1 MAEINTA
8 DIEKSN
14 KLLETQKEL
23 ILKVSSA
30 MGALKGMCNDS
41 MKAQKA
47 AMNEAVKGAESQKKA
62 TELQTKALEK
72 QKAAVEQSKAKLEE
86 WAAKGEQSLKKLQS
100 GMSGLGKGISAI
112 GGPLVTGALGM
123 LGGGLAGMLKE
134 NEALK
139 ASLKSVQTSLQGAF
153 APIAEAVLP
162 LVDTFAQSVANV
174 AQAAAPFVN
183 SFVQMI
189 GSLVQTVTPL
199 LNGVMGGIGEALSG
213 VDLSGLLTPLT
224 AGLDGILGMF
234 SKLGQATGTWMQ
246 GLDLSGLAGS
256 FAGLASAIGP
266 VVQLA
271 MGGLAWAWQNV
282 LLPLSGWAIQS
293 VAPAFFDLL
302 SAALQAL
309 NPIIEV
315 FQPFAQFLWESFLQP
330 LAEWTGGV
338 VVTVIEGIVNG
349 LTLFSAWISENIELV
364 QGIVTVVASFAA
376 AWVLVNTAI
385 ALWNVI
391 CLVAT
396 AGATALGAA
405 MALLTSPVTIAILI
419 IGALIAVVALLIQHW
434 DQVKQVGAA
443 ALQFLQ
449 EVWAAACEWFNAVVV
464 QPIITLFSTFWQI
477 VQNLAQL
484 ALSKLQALWG
494 TLCGWMQRLVID
506 PLTSAWT
513 GFKDIVL
520 NLWDGIADGVR
531 GAVNSIIGFVNGMI
545 RGAVEGVNA
554 VIRLLNSISFEVPSL
569 VPEIGG
575 MTFGFDIPTVSA
587 PQIPMLARGGVIRQP
602 VLAMMGEYAGAA
614 TNPEIAAPES
624 RLRELMAEQN
634 GPVLAAILQLA
645 QAVSSGGARE
655 LVANQPIEVK
665 LDGQVLYRAMAK
677 IEANRGVKIGG
688 AFANAY

>member
-1 MAEINTA
+1 MKKQA
-8 DIEKSN
+8 DVVDKN
-14 KLLETQKEL
+14 KQ
-23 ILKVSSA
+23 
-30 MGALKGMCNDS
+30 
-41 MKAQKA
+41 
-47 AMNEAVKGAESQKKA
+47 
-62 TELQTKALEK
+62 
-72 QKAAVEQSKAKLEE
+72 KLEE
-86 WAAKGEQSLKKLQS
+86 MMKKGTESLQQIKSKV
-100 GMSGLGKGISAI
+100 GAVTGAISAI
-112 GGPLVTGALGM
+112 GGPLVTGALGV
-123 LGGGLAGMLKE
+123 LGGGLATMLKE
-134 NEALK
+134 NETLK
-139 ASLKSVQTSLQGAF
+139 ASLESVKSSLQGAF
-153 APIAEAVLP
+153 APITEAVLP
-162 LVDTFAQSVANV
+162 LLDTFAQTISGLA
-174 AQAAAPFVN
+174 
-183 SFVQMI
+183 
-189 GSLVQTVTPL
+189 QTVAPL
-199 LNGVMGGIGEALSG
+199 LSNVLGSVSKVVAGMLGG

-224 AGLDGILGMF
+224 AGLDGILGLF

-256 FAGLASAIGP
+256 FAGLAAAIGP

-302 SAALQAL
+302 SAAMQAL
-309 NPIIEV
+309 NPIVEA
-315 FQPFAQFLWESFLQP
+315 FQPFAQYLWESFLQP

-338 VVTVIEGIVNG
+338 VVSVIEGIVNG
-349 LTLFSAWISENIELV
+349 LTLFSAWISENMELV
-364 QGIVTVVASFAA
+364 QLIVTLVGSFAA
-376 AWVLVNTAI
+376 AWVLVNTAL
-385 ALWNVI
+385 AVWNVI
-391 CLVAT
+391 SLVAT

-405 MALLTSPVTIAILI
+405 VAFLTSPVTLI
-419 IGALIAVVALLIQHW
+419 IAGIAALIAVVALLITHW
-434 DQVKQVGAA
+434 DQVKQAGGA

-449 EVWAAACEWFNAVVV
+449 EIWAAACEWFNAIVV
-464 QPIITLFSTFWQI
+464 QPLAALFSTFWQI

-484 ALSKLQALWG
+484 ALSKLQAIWG
-494 TLCGWMQRLVID
+494 TLCGWMQRLVIE

-513 GFKDIVL
+513 GFKDIML
-520 NLWDGIADGVR
+520 NLWDGIAGGVR

-545 RGAVEGVNA
+545 RGAVDGVNT
-554 VIRLLNSISFEVPSL
+554 VIRMLNSISFEVPSL

>member
-1 MAEINTA
+1 MSAESEA
-8 DIEKSN
+8 KSSN
-14 KLLETQKEL
+14 ILLREQKKLVDELRARYRALQYQVKETYKTQKGE
-23 ILKVSSA
+23 
-30 MGALKGMCNDS
+30 LKGVTDGT
-41 MKAQKA
+41 K
-47 AMNEAVKGAESQKKA
+47 SQEKA
-62 TELQTKALEK
+62 TQAVTETLKK
-72 QKAAVEQSKAKLEE
+72 QADVVDKNKQKLEE
-86 WAAKGEQSLKKLQS
+86 MMKKGTESLQQIKSKV
-100 GMSGLGKGISAI
+100 GAVTGAISAI
-112 GGPLVTGALGM
+112 GGPLVTGALGV
-123 LGGGLAGMLKE
+123 LGGGLATMLKE
-134 NEALK
+134 NETLK
-139 ASLKSVQTSLQGAF
+139 ASLESVKSSLQGAF
-153 APIAEAVLP
+153 APITTAVLP
-162 LVDTFAQSVANV
+162 LVDTFAQTISGLA
-174 AQAAAPFVN
+174 
-183 SFVQMI
+183 
-189 GSLVQTVTPL
+189 QTVAPL
-199 LNGVMGGIGEALSG
+199 LSG
-213 VDLSGLLTPLT
+213 VLGGISGTIAGMLSGVNLSGLLTPLT
-224 AGLDGILGMF
+224 AGLDGILSLF

-282 LLPLSGWAIQS
+282 LLPLSSWAIQS

-302 SAALQAL
+302 SAAMQAL
-309 NPIIEV
+309 NPIVEA

-338 VVTVIEGIVNG
+338 VVSVIEGIVNG
-349 LTLFSAWISENIELV
+349 LTLFSAWISENMEMV
-364 QGIVTVVASFAA
+364 QGIVTLVGSFAA
-376 AWVLVNTAI
+376 AWVLVNTAL
-385 ALWNVI
+385 AVWNVI
-391 CLVAT
+391 SLIAT

-419 IGALIAVVALLIQHW
+419 IGALIAVVALLITHW
-434 DQVKQVGAA
+434 DQVKQAGGA

-449 EVWAAACEWFNAVVV
+449 EIWAAACEWFNTVVV
-464 QPIITLFSTFWQI
+464 QPLVALFSTFWQT

-484 ALSKLQALWG
+484 ALSKLQAIWG

-506 PLTSAWT
+506 PLTSMWT

-520 NLWDGIADGVR
+520 NLWDGIAGGVR

-545 RGAVEGVNA
+545 RGAVEGVNT
-554 VIRLLNSISFEVPSL
+554 VIRLLNSIRFEVPDW

-624 RLRELMAEQN
+624 RLRELMVEQN

-655 LVANQPIEVK
+655 LTASQPIEIK

>member
-23 ILKVSSA
+23 ISKISSA
-30 MGALKGMCNDS
+30 MGALKRVYKDS
-41 MKAQKA
+41 LDSQKA
-47 AMNEAVKGAESQKKA
+47 AMNEAVKGAESQQKA

-112 GGPLVTGALGM
+112 GGPLVTGALGV
-123 LGGGLAGMLKE
+123 LGGGLATMLKE
-134 NEALK
+134 NETLK
-139 ASLKSVQTSLQGAF
+139 ASLESVKSSLQGAF
-153 APIAEAVLP
+153 APITEAVLP
-162 LVDTFAQSVANV
+162 LVDTFAQTISGLA
-174 AQAAAPFVN
+174 
-183 SFVQMI
+183 
-189 GSLVQTVTPL
+189 QTVAPL
-199 LNGVMGGIGEALSG
+199 LSGVLGGISGTIAGMLSG

-224 AGLDGILGMF
+224 AGLDGIPGLF

-256 FAGLASAIGP
+256 FAGLAAAIGP

-302 SAALQAL
+302 SAAMQAL
-309 NPIIEV
+309 NPIVEA

-338 VVTVIEGIVNG
+338 VVSVIEGIVNG
-349 LTLFSAWISENIELV
+349 LTLFSAWIGENIELV
-364 QGIVTVVASFAA
+364 QGIVTLVGSFAA
-376 AWVLVNTAI
+376 AWVLVNTAL
-385 ALWNVI
+385 AVWNVI
-391 CLVAT
+391 SLIAT

-419 IGALIAVVALLIQHW
+419 IGALIAVVALLITHW
-434 DQVKQVGAA
+434 DQVKQAGGA

-449 EVWAAACEWFNAVVV
+449 EVWAAACEWFNTVVV
-464 QPIITLFSTFWQI
+464 QPLAALFSTFWQT

-484 ALSKLQALWG
+484 ALSKLQAIWG
-494 TLCGWMQRLVID
+494 TLCGWMQRLVIE

-513 GFKDIVL
+513 GFKDIML
-520 NLWDGIADGVR
+520 NLWDGIAGGVR

-545 RGAVEGVNA
+545 RAAVDGVNT
-554 VIRLLNSISFEVPSL
+554 VIRLLNSISFRVPDW
-569 VPEIGG
+569 VWGIGG
-575 MTFGFDIPTVSA
+575 ETFGFDIPTVSA

-655 LVANQPIEVK
+655 LTASQPIEIK

>member
-1 MAEINTA
+1 MSAESEA
-8 DIEKSN
+8 KSSN
-14 KLLETQKEL
+14 ILLREQKKLVDELRARYRALQYQVKETYKTQKGE
-23 ILKVSSA
+23 
-30 MGALKGMCNDS
+30 LKGVTDGT
-41 MKAQKA
+41 K
-47 AMNEAVKGAESQKKA
+47 SQEKA
-62 TELQTKALEK
+62 TQAVTETLKK
-72 QKAAVEQSKAKLEE
+72 QADVVDKNKQKLEE
-86 WAAKGEQSLKKLQS
+86 MMKKGTESLQQIKSKV
-100 GMSGLGKGISAI
+100 GAVTGAISAI
-112 GGPLVTGALGM
+112 GGPLVTGALGV
-123 LGGGLAGMLKE
+123 LGGGLATMLKE
-134 NEALK
+134 NETLK
-139 ASLKSVQTSLQGAF
+139 ASLESVKSSLQGAF
-153 APIAEAVLP
+153 APITTAVLP
-162 LVDTFAQSVANV
+162 LVDTFAQTISGLA
-174 AQAAAPFVN
+174 
-183 SFVQMI
+183 
-189 GSLVQTVTPL
+189 QTVAPL
-199 LNGVMGGIGEALSG
+199 LSNVLGSVSKVVAGMLGG

-224 AGLDGILGMF
+224 AGLDGILGLF

-282 LLPLSGWAIQS
+282 LLPLSSWAIQS

-302 SAALQAL
+302 SAAMQAL
-309 NPIIEV
+309 NPIVEA

-338 VVTVIEGIVNG
+338 VVSVIEGIVNG
-349 LTLFSAWISENIELV
+349 LTLFSAWISENMEMV
-364 QGIVTVVASFAA
+364 QGIVTLVGSFAA
-376 AWVLVNTAI
+376 AWVLVNTAL
-385 ALWNVI
+385 AVWNVI
-391 CLVAT
+391 SLIAT

-419 IGALIAVVALLIQHW
+419 IGALIAVVALLITHW
-434 DQVKQVGAA
+434 DQVKQAGGA

-449 EVWAAACEWFNAVVV
+449 EIWAAACEWFNTVVV
-464 QPIITLFSTFWQI
+464 QPLVALFSTFWQT

-484 ALSKLQALWG
+484 ALSKLQAIWG

-506 PLTSAWT
+506 PLTSMWT

-520 NLWDGIADGVR
+520 NLWDGIAGGVR

-545 RGAVEGVNA
+545 RGAVEGVNT
-554 VIRLLNSISFEVPSL
+554 VIRLLNSIRFEVPDW

-624 RLRELMAEQN
+624 RLRELMVEQN

-655 LVANQPIEVK
+655 LVANQPIEIK

>member
-1 MAEINTA
+1 MINIA
-8 DIEKSN
+8 DIKLGN
-14 KLLETQKEL
+14 KLLEQQEKL
-23 ILKVSSA
+23 VKKLKDVYKSSYDAQREA
-30 MGALKGMCNDS
+30 MGMEKKFS
-41 MKAQKA
+41 QEAQ
-47 AMNEAVKGAESQKKA
+47 KA

-72 QKAAVEQSKAKLEE
+72 QKDVVDQSKEKLNQ
-86 WAAKGEQSLKKLQS
+86 WAVRAEQSLKKLQS

-112 GGPLVTGALGM
+112 GGPLVTGALGV
-123 LGGGLAGMLKE
+123 LGGGLATMLKE
-134 NEALK
+134 NETLK
-139 ASLKSVQTSLQGAF
+139 ASLESVKSSLQGAF
-153 APIAEAVLP
+153 APITEAVLP
-162 LVDTFAQSVANV
+162 LVDTFAQTISGLA
-174 AQAAAPFVN
+174 
-183 SFVQMI
+183 
-189 GSLVQTVTPL
+189 QTVAPL
-199 LNGVMGGIGEALSG
+199 LSGVLGGISGTIAGMLSG

-224 AGLDGILGMF
+224 AGLDGILSLF

-256 FAGLASAIGP
+256 FAGLAAAIGP

-302 SAALQAL
+302 SAAMQAL
-309 NPIIEV
+309 NPIVET

-338 VVTVIEGIVNG
+338 VVSVIEGIVNG
-349 LTLFSAWISENIELV
+349 LTLFSAWIGENIELV
-364 QGIVTVVASFAA
+364 QGIVTLVGSFAA
-376 AWVLVNTAI
+376 AWVLVNTAL
-385 ALWNVI
+385 AVWNVI
-391 CLVAT
+391 SLVAT

-405 MALLTSPVTIAILI
+405 VAFLTSPVTLTIAGIA
-419 IGALIAVVALLIQHW
+419 ALIAVVALLITHW
-434 DQVKQVGAA
+434 DQVKQAGGA

-449 EVWAAACEWFNAVVV
+449 EVWAAACEWFNTVVV
-464 QPIITLFSTFWQI
+464 QPLAALFSTFWQT

-494 TLCGWMQRLVID
+494 TLCGWMQRLVIE
-506 PLTSAWT
+506 PLTSRWT
-513 GFKDIVL
+513 EFKDILL
-520 NLWDGIADGVR
+520 NLWDGIAGGVR

-545 RGAVEGVNA
+545 RAAVDGVNT
-554 VIRLLNSISFEVPSL
+554 VIRLLNSISFEVPGW

-575 MTFGFDIPTVSA
+575 KTFGFDIPTMSA

-655 LVANQPIEVK
+655 LTASQPIEIK

>member
-1 MAEINTA
+1 MSAESEA
-8 DIEKSN
+8 KSSN
-14 KLLETQKEL
+14 ILLREQKKLVDELRARYRALQYQVKETYKTQKGE
-23 ILKVSSA
+23 
-30 MGALKGMCNDS
+30 LKGVTDGT
-41 MKAQKA
+41 K
-47 AMNEAVKGAESQKKA
+47 SQEKA
-62 TELQTKALEK
+62 TQAVTETLKK
-72 QKAAVEQSKAKLEE
+72 QADVVDKNKQKLEE
-86 WAAKGEQSLKKLQS
+86 MMKKGTESLQQIKSKV
-100 GMSGLGKGISAI
+100 GAVTGAISAI
-112 GGPLVTGALGM
+112 GGPLVTGALGV
-123 LGGGLAGMLKE
+123 LGGGLATMLKE
-134 NEALK
+134 NETLK
-139 ASLKSVQTSLQGAF
+139 ASLESVKSSLQGAF
-153 APIAEAVLP
+153 APITTAVLP
-162 LVDTFAQSVANV
+162 LVDTFAQTISGLA
-174 AQAAAPFVN
+174 
-183 SFVQMI
+183 
-189 GSLVQTVTPL
+189 QTVAPL
-199 LNGVMGGIGEALSG
+199 LSG
-213 VDLSGLLTPLT
+213 VLGGISGTIAGMLSGVNLSGLLTPLT
-224 AGLDGILGMF
+224 AGLDGILSLF

-282 LLPLSGWAIQS
+282 LLPLSSWAIQS

-302 SAALQAL
+302 SAAMQAL
-309 NPIIEV
+309 NPIVEA

-338 VVTVIEGIVNG
+338 VVSVIEGIVNG
-349 LTLFSAWISENIELV
+349 LTLFSAWISENMEMV
-364 QGIVTVVASFAA
+364 QGIVTLVGSFAA
-376 AWVLVNTAI
+376 AWVLVNTAL
-385 ALWNVI
+385 AVWNVI
-391 CLVAT
+391 SLIAT

-419 IGALIAVVALLIQHW
+419 IGALIAVVALLITHW
-434 DQVKQVGAA
+434 DQVKQAGGA

-449 EVWAAACEWFNAVVV
+449 EIWAAACEWFNTVVV
-464 QPIITLFSTFWQI
+464 QPLVALFSTFWQT

-484 ALSKLQALWG
+484 ALSKLQAIWG

-506 PLTSAWT
+506 PLTSMWT

-520 NLWDGIADGVR
+520 NLWDGIAGGVR

-545 RGAVEGVNA
+545 RGAVEGVNT
-554 VIRLLNSISFEVPSL
+554 VIRLLNSIRFEVPDW

-624 RLRELMAEQN
+624 RLRELMVEQN

-655 LVANQPIEVK
+655 LVANQPIEIK

>member
-1 MAEINTA
+1 MANA
-8 DIEKSN
+8 SDIKLVN
-14 KLLETQKEL
+14 KLLELQAKINDE
-23 ILKVSSA
+23 VASSFEHLQGVFKDSFDAQREA
-30 MGALKGMCNDS
+30 MGAQKKFS
-41 MKAQKA
+41 QEAQ
-47 AMNEAVKGAESQKKA
+47 KA

-112 GGPLVTGALGM
+112 GGPLVTGALGV
-123 LGGGLAGMLKE
+123 LGGGLATMLKE
-134 NEALK
+134 NETLK
-139 ASLKSVQTSLQGAF
+139 ASLESVKSSLQGAF
-153 APIAEAVLP
+153 APITTAVLP
-162 LVDTFAQSVANV
+162 LVDTFAQTISGLA
-174 AQAAAPFVN
+174 
-183 SFVQMI
+183 
-189 GSLVQTVTPL
+189 QTVAPL
-199 LNGVMGGIGEALSG
+199 LSGVLGGISGTIAGMLSG

-224 AGLDGILGMF
+224 AGLDGILGLF

-282 LLPLSGWAIQS
+282 LLPLSSWAIQS

-302 SAALQAL
+302 SAAMQAL
-309 NPIIEV
+309 NPIVEA

-338 VVTVIEGIVNG
+338 VVSVIEGIVNG
-349 LTLFSAWISENIELV
+349 LTMFSAWISENMEMV
-364 QGIVTVVASFAA
+364 QGIVTLVGSFAA
-376 AWVLVNTAI
+376 AWVLVNTAL
-385 ALWNVI
+385 AVWNVI
-391 CLVAT
+391 SLIAT

-419 IGALIAVVALLIQHW
+419 IGALIAVVALLITHW
-434 DQVKQVGAA
+434 DQVKQAGGA

-449 EVWAAACEWFNAVVV
+449 EIWAAACEWFNTVVV
-464 QPIITLFSTFWQI
+464 QPLVALFSTFWQT

-484 ALSKLQALWG
+484 ALSKLQAIWG

-506 PLTSAWT
+506 PLTSMWT

-520 NLWDGIADGVR
+520 NLWDGIAGGVR

-545 RGAVEGVNA
+545 RGAVEGVNT
-554 VIRLLNSISFEVPSL
+554 VIRLLNSIRFEVPDW

-624 RLRELMAEQN
+624 RLRELMVEQN

-655 LVANQPIEVK
+655 LVANQPIEIK

>member
-1 MAEINTA
+1 MDGATSIKKQNA
-8 DIEKSN
+8 LLKLQSDILRELHDRQEALVNQIKESYQQ
-14 KLLETQKEL
+14 QKD
-23 ILKVSSA
+23 
-30 MGALKGMCNDS
+30 GLKGVTDGT
-41 MKAQKA
+41 K
-47 AMNEAVKGAESQKKA
+47 SQEKA
-62 TELQTKALEK
+62 TQAVTETLKK
-72 QKAAVEQSKAKLEE
+72 QADVVDKNKQKLEE
-86 WAAKGEQSLKKLQS
+86 MMKKGTESLQQIKSKV
-100 GMSGLGKGISAI
+100 GAVTGAISAM
-112 GGPLVTGALGM
+112 GGPLVTGALGV
-123 LGGGLAGMLKE
+123 LGGGLATMLKG
-134 NEALK
+134 NETLK
-139 ASLKSVQTSLQGAF
+139 GSLESVKSSLQGAF
-153 APIAEAVLP
+153 APITEAVLP
-162 LVDTFAQSVANV
+162 LVDTFAQTISGLA
-174 AQAAAPFVN
+174 
-183 SFVQMI
+183 
-189 GSLVQTVTPL
+189 QTVAPL
-199 LNGVMGGIGEALSG
+199 LSGVLGGISGTIAGMLSG

-224 AGLDGILGMF
+224 AGLDGILGLF
-234 SKLGQATGTWMQ
+234 SKLGQATGTWIQ

-302 SAALQAL
+302 SAAMQAL
-309 NPIIEV
+309 NPIVEA

-338 VVTVIEGIVNG
+338 VVSVIEGIVNG
-349 LTLFSAWISENIELV
+349 LTLFSAWIGENIELV
-364 QGIVTVVASFAA
+364 QFIVTLVGSLAA

-385 ALWNVI
+385 AVWNVI

-434 DQVKQVGAA
+434 DQVKQAGGA

-449 EVWAAACEWFNAVVV
+449 EIWAAACEWFNTVVV
-464 QPIITLFSTFWQI
+464 QPLAARFSTFWQT

-484 ALSKLQALWG
+484 ALSKLQAIWG

-506 PLTSAWT
+506 PLTSMWT

-520 NLWDGIADGVR
+520 NLWDGIAGGVR

-545 RGAVEGVNA
+545 RAAVDGVNT
-554 VIRLLNSISFEVPSL
+554 VIRLLNSISFEVPGW

-575 MTFGFDIPTVSA
+575 KTFGFDIPTMSA

-655 LVANQPIEVK
+655 LVANQPIEIK

>member
-23 ILKVSSA
+23 ISKISSA
-30 MGALKGMCNDS
+30 MGALKRVYKDS
-41 MKAQKA
+41 LDSQKA
-47 AMNEAVKGAESQKKA
+47 AMNEAVKGAESQQKA

-112 GGPLVTGALGM
+112 GGPLVTGALGV
-123 LGGGLAGMLKE
+123 LGGGLATMLKE
-134 NEALK
+134 NETLK
-139 ASLKSVQTSLQGAF
+139 DSLESVKSSLQGAF
-153 APIAEAVLP
+153 APITEAVLP
-162 LVDTFAQSVANV
+162 LVDTFAQTISGLA
-174 AQAAAPFVN
+174 
-183 SFVQMI
+183 
-189 GSLVQTVTPL
+189 QTVAPL
-199 LNGVMGGIGEALSG
+199 LSGVLGGISGTIAGMLSG

-224 AGLDGILGMF
+224 AGLDGIPGLF

-256 FAGLASAIGP
+256 FAGLAAAIGP

-302 SAALQAL
+302 SAAMQAL
-309 NPIIEV
+309 NPIVEA

-338 VVTVIEGIVNG
+338 VVSVIEGIVNG
-349 LTLFSAWISENIELV
+349 LTLFSAWIGENIELV
-364 QGIVTVVASFAA
+364 QGIVTLVGSFAA
-376 AWVLVNTAI
+376 AWVLVNTAL
-385 ALWNVI
+385 AVWNVI
-391 CLVAT
+391 SLIAT

-419 IGALIAVVALLIQHW
+419 IGALIAVVALLITHW
-434 DQVKQVGAA
+434 DQVKQAGGA

-449 EVWAAACEWFNAVVV
+449 EVWAAACEWFNTVVV
-464 QPIITLFSTFWQI
+464 QPLAALFSTFWQT

-484 ALSKLQALWG
+484 ALSKLQAIWG
-494 TLCGWMQRLVID
+494 TLCGWMQRLVIE

-513 GFKDIVL
+513 GFKDIML
-520 NLWDGIADGVR
+520 NLWDGIAGGVR

-545 RGAVEGVNA
+545 RAAVDGVNT
-554 VIRLLNSISFEVPSL
+554 VIRLLNSISFRVPDW
-569 VPEIGG
+569 VWGIGG
-575 MTFGFDIPTVSA
+575 ETFGFDIPTVSA

-655 LVANQPIEVK
+655 LTASQPIEIK

>member
-1 MAEINTA
+1 MSALNDAKEM
-8 DIEKSN
+8 N
-14 KLLETQKEL
+14 KVLELQKKLKKEL
-23 ILKVSSA
+23 TSASEVLTKAYKNSYNAQREA
-30 MGALKGMCNDS
+30 MGMEKKYAEA
-41 MKAQKA
+41 AQ
-47 AMNEAVKGAESQKKA
+47 KA

-72 QKAAVEQSKAKLEE
+72 QKDAVEKSKAKLEE

-112 GGPLVTGALGM
+112 GGPLVTGALGV
-123 LGGGLAGMLKE
+123 LGGGLATMLKE
-134 NEALK
+134 NETLK
-139 ASLKSVQTSLQGAF
+139 ASLESVKSSLQGAF
-153 APIAEAVLP
+153 APITEAVLP
-162 LVDTFAQSVANV
+162 LVDTFAQTISGLAQTVAPLLSDV
-174 AQAAAPFVN
+174 LGGISGTIAG
-183 SFVQMI
+183 MI
-189 GSLVQTVTPL
+189 GS
-199 LNGVMGGIGEALSG
+199 

-224 AGLDGILGMF
+224 AGLDGILGLF

-256 FAGLASAIGP
+256 FAGLAAAIGP

-293 VAPAFFDLL
+293 VAPTFFDLL
-302 SAALQAL
+302 SAAMQAL
-309 NPIIEV
+309 NPIVEA

-338 VVTVIEGIVNG
+338 VVSVIEGIVNG
-349 LTLFSAWISENIELV
+349 LTLFSAWIGENIELV
-364 QGIVTVVASFAA
+364 QGIVTLVASFAA
-376 AWVLVNTAI
+376 AWVLVNTAL
-385 ALWNVI
+385 AVWNVI
-391 CLVAT
+391 SLIAT
-396 AGATALGAA
+396 AGATALGTAVA
-405 MALLTSPVTIAILI
+405 FLTSPVTLI
-419 IGALIAVVALLIQHW
+419 IAGIAALIAVVALLITHW
-434 DQVKQVGAA
+434 DQVKQAGGA

-449 EVWAAACEWFNAVVV
+449 EVWAAACEWFNTVVV
-464 QPIITLFSTFWQI
+464 QPLAALFSTFWQT

-484 ALSKLQALWG
+484 ALSKLQVIWG
-494 TLCGWMQRLVID
+494 TLCGWMQRLVIE

-513 GFKDIVL
+513 GFKDIML
-520 NLWDGIADGVR
+520 NLWDGIAGGVR

-545 RGAVEGVNA
+545 RAAVDGVNT
-554 VIRLLNSISFEVPSL
+554 VIRLLNSISFEVPGW

-575 MTFGFDIPTVSA
+575 KTFGFDIPTMSA

-655 LVANQPIEVK
+655 LVANQPIEIK

>member
-1 MAEINTA
+1 
-8 DIEKSN
+8 
-14 KLLETQKEL
+14 
-23 ILKVSSA
+23 
-30 MGALKGMCNDS
+30 MGAQKKFS
-41 MKAQKA
+41 QEAQ
-47 AMNEAVKGAESQKKA
+47 KA

-72 QKAAVEQSKAKLEE
+72 QKDAIDESKEKLNQWAVRAEQSM
-86 WAAKGEQSLKKLQS
+86 KKLQS
-100 GMSGLGKGISAI
+100 GMSGLGKGIAAI

-134 NEALK
+134 NETLK
-139 ASLKSVQTSLQGAF
+139 ASLESVKSSLQGAF
-153 APIAEAVLP
+153 APITEAVLP
-162 LVDTFAQSVANV
+162 LVDTFAQTI
-174 AQAAAPFVN
+174 
-183 SFVQMI
+183 I
-189 GSLVQTVTPL
+189 GLAQTVAPL
-199 LNGVMGGIGEALSG
+199 LSNVLGSVSEVAAGMLSG

-224 AGLDGILGMF
+224 AGLDGILGLF

-309 NPIIEV
+309 NPIVEA
-315 FQPFAQFLWESFLQP
+315 FQPFAQYLWESFLQP

-349 LTLFSAWISENIELV
+349 LTLFSAWISENMEMV
-364 QGIVTVVASFAA
+364 QLIVTLVGSFAA
-376 AWVLVNTAI
+376 AWVLVNTAL
-385 ALWNVI
+385 AVWNVI
-391 CLVAT
+391 SLVAT

-405 MALLTSPVTIAILI
+405 VAFLTSPVTLI
-419 IGALIAVVALLIQHW
+419 IAGIAALIVVVALLITHW
-434 DQVKQVGAA
+434 DQVKQAGTA

-449 EVWAAACEWFNAVVV
+449 EIWAAACEWFNAIVV
-464 QPIITLFSTFWQI
+464 QPLAALFSTFWQI

-494 TLCGWMQRLVID
+494 TLCGWMQRLVIE

-520 NLWDGIADGVR
+520 NLWDGIAGGVR

-545 RGAVEGVNA
+545 RAAVEGVNT
-554 VIRLLNSISFEVPSL
+554 VIRLLNSIRFEVPSL

>member
-1 MAEINTA
+1 MDGATSIKKQNA
-8 DIEKSN
+8 LLKLQSDILRELHDRQEALVNQIKESY
-14 KLLETQKEL
+14 QKQKNE
-23 ILKVSSA
+23 
-30 MGALKGMCNDS
+30 LKGVTDGT
-41 MKAQKA
+41 
-47 AMNEAVKGAESQKKA
+47 KGQEKA
-62 TELQTKALEK
+62 TQAVTETLKK
-72 QKAAVEQSKAKLEE
+72 QADVVDKNKQKLEE
-86 WAAKGEQSLKKLQS
+86 MMKKGTESLQQIKSKV
-100 GMSGLGKGISAI
+100 GAVTGAISAI
-112 GGPLVTGALGM
+112 GGPLVTGALGV
-123 LGGGLAGMLKE
+123 LGGGLATMLKE
-134 NEALK
+134 NETLK
-139 ASLKSVQTSLQGAF
+139 ASLESVKSSLQGAF
-153 APIAEAVLP
+153 APITEAVLP
-162 LVDTFAQSVANV
+162 LVDTFAQTISGLAQTVAPLLSDV
-174 AQAAAPFVN
+174 LGGISGTIAG
-183 SFVQMI
+183 MI
-189 GSLVQTVTPL
+189 GS
-199 LNGVMGGIGEALSG
+199 

-224 AGLDGILGMF
+224 AGLDGILGLF

-256 FAGLASAIGP
+256 FAGLAAAIGP

-302 SAALQAL
+302 SAAMQAL
-309 NPIIEV
+309 NPIVEA

-338 VVTVIEGIVNG
+338 VVSVIEGIVNG
-349 LTLFSAWISENIELV
+349 LTLFSAWIGENIELV
-364 QGIVTVVASFAA
+364 QGIVTLVASFAA
-376 AWVLVNTAI
+376 AWVLVNTAL
-385 ALWNVI
+385 AVWNVI
-391 CLVAT
+391 SLIAT
-396 AGATALGAA
+396 AGATALGTAVA
-405 MALLTSPVTIAILI
+405 FLTSPVTLI
-419 IGALIAVVALLIQHW
+419 IAGIAALIAVVALLITHW
-434 DQVKQVGAA
+434 DQVKQAGGA

-449 EVWAAACEWFNAVVV
+449 EVWAAACEWFNTVVV
-464 QPIITLFSTFWQI
+464 QPLAALFSTFWQT

-484 ALSKLQALWG
+484 ALSKLQAIWG
-494 TLCGWMQRLVID
+494 TLCGWMQRLVIE

-513 GFKDIVL
+513 GFKDIML
-520 NLWDGIADGVR
+520 NLWDGIAGGVR

-545 RGAVEGVNA
+545 RAAVDGVNT
-554 VIRLLNSISFEVPSL
+554 VIRLLNSISFEVPGW

-575 MTFGFDIPTVSA
+575 KTFGFDIPTMSA

-655 LVANQPIEVK
+655 LVANQPIEIK

>member
-1 MAEINTA
+1 MSAESEA
-8 DIEKSN
+8 KSSN
-14 KLLETQKEL
+14 ILLREQKKLVEELKERFQALQYQVKETYKTQKGE
-23 ILKVSSA
+23 
-30 MGALKGMCNDS
+30 LKGVTDGT
-41 MKAQKA
+41 K
-47 AMNEAVKGAESQKKA
+47 SQEKA
-62 TELQTKALEK
+62 TQAVTETLKK
-72 QKAAVEQSKAKLEE
+72 QADVVDKNKQKLEE
-86 WAAKGEQSLKKLQS
+86 MMKKGTESLQQIKSKV
-100 GMSGLGKGISAI
+100 GAVTGAISAI
-112 GGPLVTGALGM
+112 GGPLVTGALGV

-134 NEALK
+134 NETLK
-139 ASLKSVQTSLQGAF
+139 ASLESVKSSLQGAF
-153 APIAEAVLP
+153 APITEAVLP
-162 LVDTFAQSVANV
+162 LVDTFAQTI
-174 AQAAAPFVN
+174 
-183 SFVQMI
+183 I
-189 GSLVQTVTPL
+189 GLAQTVAPL
-199 LNGVMGGIGEALSG
+199 LSNVLGSVSEVAAGMLSG

-224 AGLDGILGMF
+224 AGLDGILGLF

-309 NPIIEV
+309 NPIVEA
-315 FQPFAQFLWESFLQP
+315 FQPFAQYLWESFLQP

-349 LTLFSAWISENIELV
+349 LTLFSAWISENMEMV
-364 QGIVTVVASFAA
+364 QLIVTLVGSFAA
-376 AWVLVNTAI
+376 AWVLVNTAL
-385 ALWNVI
+385 AVWNVI
-391 CLVAT
+391 SLVAT

-405 MALLTSPVTIAILI
+405 VAFLTSPVTLI
-419 IGALIAVVALLIQHW
+419 IAGIAALIAVVALLITHW

-449 EVWAAACEWFNAVVV
+449 EVWAAACEWFNAIVV

-494 TLCGWMQRLVID
+494 TLCGWMQRLVIE

-513 GFKDIVL
+513 GFKDIML
-520 NLWDGIADGVR
+520 NLWDGIAGGVR

-545 RGAVEGVNA
+545 RGAVDGVNT
-554 VIRLLNSISFEVPSL
+554 VIRLLNSISFRVPDW
-569 VPEIGG
+569 VWGIGG
-575 MTFGFDIPTVSA
+575 ETFGFDIPTVSA

>member
-1 MAEINTA
+1 MSAESEA
-8 DIEKSN
+8 KSSN
-14 KLLETQKEL
+14 ILLREQKKLVDELRARYRALQYQVKETYKTQKGE
-23 ILKVSSA
+23 
-30 MGALKGMCNDS
+30 LKGVTDGT
-41 MKAQKA
+41 K
-47 AMNEAVKGAESQKKA
+47 SQEKA
-62 TELQTKALEK
+62 TQAVTETLKK
-72 QKAAVEQSKAKLEE
+72 QADVVDKNKQKLEE
-86 WAAKGEQSLKKLQS
+86 MMKKGTESLQQIKSKV
-100 GMSGLGKGISAI
+100 GAVTGAISAI
-112 GGPLVTGALGM
+112 GGPLVTGALGV

-134 NEALK
+134 NETLK
-139 ASLKSVQTSLQGAF
+139 ASLESVKSSLQGAF
-153 APIAEAVLP
+153 APITEAVLP
-162 LVDTFAQSVANV
+162 LVDTFAQTISGLA
-174 AQAAAPFVN
+174 
-183 SFVQMI
+183 
-189 GSLVQTVTPL
+189 QTVAPL
-199 LNGVMGGIGEALSG
+199 LSNVLGSVSEVAAGMLSG

-224 AGLDGILGMF
+224 AGLDGILALF

-405 MALLTSPVTIAILI
+405 VALPTPPVTIAILI
-419 IGALIAVVALLIQHW
+419 IGSLIAVVALLIQHW

-513 GFKDIVL
+513 
-520 NLWDGIADGVR
+520 
-531 GAVNSIIGFVNGMI
+531 
-545 RGAVEGVNA
+545 
-554 VIRLLNSISFEVPSL
+554 
-569 VPEIGG
+569 
-575 MTFGFDIPTVSA
+575 
-587 PQIPMLARGGVIRQP
+587 
-602 VLAMMGEYAGAA
+602 
-614 TNPEIAAPES
+614 
-624 RLRELMAEQN
+624 
-634 GPVLAAILQLA
+634 
-645 QAVSSGGARE
+645 
-655 LVANQPIEVK
+655 
-665 LDGQVLYRAMAK
+665 
-677 IEANRGVKIGG
+677 
-688 AFANAY
+688 

>member
-1 MAEINTA
+1 MDGATSIKKQNA
-8 DIEKSN
+8 LLKLQSDILRELHDRQEALVNQIKESY
-14 KLLETQKEL
+14 QKQKDE
-23 ILKVSSA
+23 
-30 MGALKGMCNDS
+30 LKGVTDGT
-41 MKAQKA
+41 K
-47 AMNEAVKGAESQKKA
+47 SQEKA
-62 TELQTKALEK
+62 TQAVTETLKK
-72 QKAAVEQSKAKLEE
+72 QADVVDKNKQKLEE
-86 WAAKGEQSLKKLQS
+86 MMKKGTESLQQIKSKV
-100 GMSGLGKGISAI
+100 GAVTGAISAI
-112 GGPLVTGALGM
+112 GGPLVTGALGV
-123 LGGGLAGMLKE
+123 LGGGLATMLKE
-134 NEALK
+134 NETLK
-139 ASLKSVQTSLQGAF
+139 ASLESVKSSLQGAF
-153 APIAEAVLP
+153 APITEAVLP
-162 LVDTFAQSVANV
+162 LVDTFAQTISGLA
-174 AQAAAPFVN
+174 
-183 SFVQMI
+183 
-189 GSLVQTVTPL
+189 QTVAPL
-199 LNGVMGGIGEALSG
+199 LSGVLGGISGTIAGMLSG

-224 AGLDGILGMF
+224 AGLDGILGLF

-256 FAGLASAIGP
+256 FAGLAAAIGP

-302 SAALQAL
+302 SAAMQAL
-309 NPIIEV
+309 NPIVEA

-338 VVTVIEGIVNG
+338 VVSVIEGIVNG
-349 LTLFSAWISENIELV
+349 LTLFSAWISENMELV
-364 QGIVTVVASFAA
+364 QGIVTLVASFAA
-376 AWVLVNTAI
+376 AWVLVNTAL
-385 ALWNVI
+385 AVWNVI
-391 CLVAT
+391 SLIAT
-396 AGATALGAA
+396 AGATALGTAVA
-405 MALLTSPVTIAILI
+405 FLTSPVTLI
-419 IGALIAVVALLIQHW
+419 IAGIAALIAVVALLITHW
-434 DQVKQVGAA
+434 DQVKQAGGA

-449 EVWAAACEWFNAVVV
+449 EVWAAACEWFNTVVV
-464 QPIITLFSTFWQI
+464 QPLAALFSTFWQT

-484 ALSKLQALWG
+484 ALSKLQAIWG
-494 TLCGWMQRLVID
+494 TLCGWMQRLVIE

-513 GFKDIVL
+513 GFKDIML
-520 NLWDGIADGVR
+520 NLWDGIAGGVR

-545 RGAVEGVNA
+545 RAAVDGVNT
-554 VIRLLNSISFEVPSL
+554 VIRLLNSISFRVPDW
-569 VPEIGG
+569 VWGIGG
-575 MTFGFDIPTVSA
+575 ETFGFDIPTVSA

-655 LVANQPIEVK
+655 LVANQPIEIK

>member
-1 MAEINTA
+1 MSAESEA
-8 DIEKSN
+8 KSSN
-14 KLLETQKEL
+14 ILLREQKKLVEELKERFQALQYQVKETYKTQKGE
-23 ILKVSSA
+23 
-30 MGALKGMCNDS
+30 LKGVTDGT
-41 MKAQKA
+41 K
-47 AMNEAVKGAESQKKA
+47 SQEKA
-62 TELQTKALEK
+62 TQAVTETLKK
-72 QKAAVEQSKAKLEE
+72 QADVVDKNKQKLEE
-86 WAAKGEQSLKKLQS
+86 MMKKGTESLQQIKSKV
-100 GMSGLGKGISAI
+100 GAVTGAISAI
-112 GGPLVTGALGM
+112 GGPLVTGALGV
-123 LGGGLAGMLKE
+123 LGGGLATMLKE
-134 NEALK
+134 NETLK
-139 ASLKSVQTSLQGAF
+139 ASLESVKSSLQGAF
-153 APIAEAVLP
+153 APITQAVLP
-162 LVDTFAQSVANV
+162 LVDTFAQTISGLA
-174 AQAAAPFVN
+174 
-183 SFVQMI
+183 
-189 GSLVQTVTPL
+189 QTVAPL
-199 LNGVMGGIGEALSG
+199 LSDVLGGISGTIAGMLSG

-224 AGLDGILGMF
+224 AGLDVILGLF

-256 FAGLASAIGP
+256 FAGLAAAIGP

-309 NPIIEV
+309 NPIVEA

-338 VVTVIEGIVNG
+338 VVSVIEGIVNG
-349 LTLFSAWISENIELV
+349 LTLFSAWIGENIELV
-364 QGIVTVVASFAA
+364 QGIVTLVASFAA

-419 IGALIAVVALLIQHW
+419 IGALIAVVALLITHW
-434 DQVKQVGAA
+434 DQVKQVGTA

-449 EVWAAACEWFNAVVV
+449 EIWAAACEWFNTVVV
-464 QPIITLFSTFWQI
+464 QPLAALFSTFWQT

-484 ALSKLQALWG
+484 ALSKLQAIWG

-506 PLTSAWT
+506 PLTSMWT

-520 NLWDGIADGVR
+520 NLWDGIAGGVR

-545 RGAVEGVNA
+545 RAAVDGVNT
-554 VIRLLNSISFEVPSL
+554 VIRLLNSISFEVPGW

-575 MTFGFDIPTVSA
+575 KTFGFDIPTMSA

-655 LVANQPIEVK
+655 LVANQPIEIK

>member
-1 MAEINTA
+1 MDGATSIKKQNA
-8 DIEKSN
+8 LLKLQSDILRELHDRQEALVNQIKESYQQ
-14 KLLETQKEL
+14 QKD
-23 ILKVSSA
+23 
-30 MGALKGMCNDS
+30 GLKGVTDGT
-41 MKAQKA
+41 K
-47 AMNEAVKGAESQKKA
+47 SQEKA
-62 TELQTKALEK
+62 TQAVTETLKK
-72 QKAAVEQSKAKLEE
+72 QADVVDKNKQKLEE
-86 WAAKGEQSLKKLQS
+86 MMKKGTESLQQIKSKV
-100 GMSGLGKGISAI
+100 GAVTGAISAI

-139 ASLKSVQTSLQGAF
+139 ASLESVKSSLQGAF
-153 APIAEAVLP
+153 TPITEAVLP
-162 LVDTFAQSVANV
+162 LVDTFAQTISGLA
-174 AQAAAPFVN
+174 
-183 SFVQMI
+183 
-189 GSLVQTVTPL
+189 QTVAPL
-199 LNGVMGGIGEALSG
+199 LSNVLGSVSKVVAGMLGG

-224 AGLDGILGMF
+224 AGLDGILGLF

-302 SAALQAL
+302 SAAMQAL
-309 NPIIEV
+309 NPIVEA

-338 VVTVIEGIVNG
+338 VVSVIEGIVNG

-364 QGIVTVVASFAA
+364 QFIVTLVGSLAA
-376 AWVLVNTAI
+376 AWVLVNTAL
-385 ALWNVI
+385 AVWNVI

-434 DQVKQVGAA
+434 DQVKQAGTA

-449 EVWAAACEWFNAVVV
+449 EVWAAACEWFNTVVV
-464 QPIITLFSTFWQI
+464 QPLAARFSMFWQT

-513 GFKDIVL
+513 GFKDIML
-520 NLWDGIADGVR
+520 NLWDGIAGGVR

-545 RGAVEGVNA
+545 RGAVDGVNT
-554 VIRLLNSISFEVPSL
+554 VIRLLNSISFRVPDW
-569 VPEIGG
+569 VWGIGG
-575 MTFGFDIPTVSA
+575 ETFGFDIPTVSA

>member
-1 MAEINTA
+1 MANA
-8 DIEKSN
+8 SDIKLVN
-14 KLLETQKEL
+14 KLLELQAKINDE
-23 ILKVSSA
+23 VASSFEHLQGVFKDSFDAQREA
-30 MGALKGMCNDS
+30 MGAQKKFS
-41 MKAQKA
+41 QEAQ
-47 AMNEAVKGAESQKKA
+47 KA

-72 QKAAVEQSKAKLEE
+72 QKVAVEQSKAKLEE

-123 LGGGLAGMLKE
+123 LGGGLATMLKE
-134 NEALK
+134 NETLK
-139 ASLKSVQTSLQGAF
+139 ASLESVKSSLQGAF

-162 LVDTFAQSVANV
+162 LVDTFAQTISGLA
-174 AQAAAPFVN
+174 
-183 SFVQMI
+183 
-189 GSLVQTVTPL
+189 QTVAPL
-199 LNGVMGGIGEALSG
+199 LSNVLGSVSKVVAGMLGG

-224 AGLDGILGMF
+224 AGLDGILGLF
-234 SKLGQATGTWMQ
+234 SKLGQTTGTWMQ

-282 LLPLSGWAIQS
+282 LLPLSSWAIQS

-302 SAALQAL
+302 SAAMQAL
-309 NPIIEV
+309 NPIIEA

-338 VVTVIEGIVNG
+338 VVSVIEGIVNG

-364 QGIVTVVASFAA
+364 QFIVTLVGSFAA
-376 AWVLVNTAI
+376 AWVLVNTAL
-385 ALWNVI
+385 AVWNVI
-391 CLVAT
+391 SLVAT

-405 MALLTSPVTIAILI
+405 VAFLTSPVTLTIAGIA
-419 IGALIAVVALLIQHW
+419 ALIAVVALLITHW
-434 DQVKQVGAA
+434 DQVKQAGGA

-449 EVWAAACEWFNAVVV
+449 EVWAAACEWFNTVVV
-464 QPIITLFSTFWQI
+464 QPLAARFSMFWQT

-494 TLCGWMQRLVID
+494 TLCGWMQRLVIE
-506 PLTSAWT
+506 PLTSRWT
-513 GFKDIVL
+513 EFKDILL
-520 NLWDGIADGVR
+520 NLWDGIAGGVR

-545 RGAVEGVNA
+545 RGAVEGVNT
-554 VIRLLNSISFEVPSL
+554 VIRLLNGISFEIPDW

>member
-1 MAEINTA
+1 MANA
-8 DIEKSN
+8 SDIKLVN
-14 KLLETQKEL
+14 KLLELQAKINDE
-23 ILKVSSA
+23 VASSFEHLQGVFKDSFDAQREA
-30 MGALKGMCNDS
+30 MGAQKKFS
-41 MKAQKA
+41 QEAQ
-47 AMNEAVKGAESQKKA
+47 KA

-112 GGPLVTGALGM
+112 CGPLVTGALGV
-123 LGGGLAGMLKE
+123 LGGGLATMLKE
-134 NEALK
+134 NETLK
-139 ASLKSVQTSLQGAF
+139 ASLESVKSSLQGAF
-153 APIAEAVLP
+153 APITEAVLP
-162 LVDTFAQSVANV
+162 LVDTFAQTISGLAQTVAPLLSGV
-174 AQAAAPFVN
+174 LGGISGTIAG
-183 SFVQMI
+183 MI
-189 GSLVQTVTPL
+189 GS
-199 LNGVMGGIGEALSG
+199 

-224 AGLDGILGMF
+224 AGLDGIPGLF

-256 FAGLASAIGP
+256 FAGLAAAIGP

-282 LLPLSGWAIQS
+282 LLPLSGWAIQG

-302 SAALQAL
+302 SAAMQAL
-309 NPIIEV
+309 NPIVEA
-315 FQPFAQFLWESFLQP
+315 FQPFAQFLWGSFLQP
-330 LAEWTGGV
+330 LAKWTGGV
-338 VVTVIEGIVNG
+338 VVSVIEGIVNG
-349 LTLFSAWISENIELV
+349 LTLFSAWIGENIELV
-364 QGIVTVVASFAA
+364 QGIVTLVASFAA
-376 AWVLVNTAI
+376 AWVLVNTAL
-385 ALWNVI
+385 AVWNVI
-391 CLVAT
+391 SLIAT
-396 AGATALGAA
+396 AGATALGTAVA
-405 MALLTSPVTIAILI
+405 FLTAPVTLI
-419 IGALIAVVALLIQHW
+419 IAGIAALIAIIALLITHW
-434 DQVKQVGAA
+434 DQVKQAGGA

-449 EVWAAACEWFNAVVV
+449 EVWAAACEWFNTVVV
-464 QPIITLFSTFWQI
+464 QPLAARFSTFWQT

-484 ALSKLQALWG
+484 ALSKLQAIWG
-494 TLCGWMQRLVID
+494 TLCGWMQRLVIE

-513 GFKDIVL
+513 GFKDILL
-520 NLWDGIADGVR
+520 NLWDGIAGGVR

-545 RGAVEGVNA
+545 RAAVDGVNT
-554 VIRLLNSISFEVPSL
+554 VIRLLNSISFEVPGW

-575 MTFGFDIPTVSA
+575 KTFGFDIPTMSA

-655 LVANQPIEVK
+655 LVANQPIEIK

>member
-1 MAEINTA
+1 MSAESEA
-8 DIEKSN
+8 KSSN
-14 KLLETQKEL
+14 ILLREQKKLVDELRARYRALQYQVKETYKTQKGE
-23 ILKVSSA
+23 
-30 MGALKGMCNDS
+30 LKGVTDGT
-41 MKAQKA
+41 K
-47 AMNEAVKGAESQKKA
+47 SQEKA
-62 TELQTKALEK
+62 TQAVTETLKK
-72 QKAAVEQSKAKLEE
+72 QADVVDKNKQKLEE
-86 WAAKGEQSLKKLQS
+86 MMKKGTESLQQIKSKV
-100 GMSGLGKGISAI
+100 GAVTGAISAI
-112 GGPLVTGALGM
+112 GGPLVTGALGV

-134 NEALK
+134 NETLK
-139 ASLKSVQTSLQGAF
+139 ASLESVKSSLQGAF
-153 APIAEAVLP
+153 APITEAVLP
-162 LVDTFAQSVANV
+162 LVDTFAQTISGLA
-174 AQAAAPFVN
+174 
-183 SFVQMI
+183 
-189 GSLVQTVTPL
+189 QTVAPL
-199 LNGVMGGIGEALSG
+199 LSNVLGSVSEVAAGMLSG

-224 AGLDGILGMF
+224 AGLDGILALF

-376 AWVLVNTAI
+376 AWVLVNTVI
-385 ALWNVI
+385 TLWNVI

-419 IGALIAVVALLIQHW
+419 IGSLIAVVALLIQHW

-575 MTFGFDIPTVSA
+575 MTFGFDIPTMSA

-655 LVANQPIEVK
+655 LVANQPIEIK

>member
-1 MAEINTA
+1 MSAESEA
-8 DIEKSN
+8 KSSN
-14 KLLETQKEL
+14 ILLREQKKLVDELRARYRALQYQVKETYKTQKGE
-23 ILKVSSA
+23 
-30 MGALKGMCNDS
+30 LKGVTDGT
-41 MKAQKA
+41 K
-47 AMNEAVKGAESQKKA
+47 SQEKA
-62 TELQTKALEK
+62 TQAVTETLKK
-72 QKAAVEQSKAKLEE
+72 QADVVDKNKQKLEE
-86 WAAKGEQSLKKLQS
+86 MMKKGTESLQQIKSKV
-100 GMSGLGKGISAI
+100 GAVTGAISAM
-112 GGPLVTGALGM
+112 GGPLVTGALGV
-123 LGGGLAGMLKE
+123 LGGGLATMLKG
-134 NEALK
+134 NETLK
-139 ASLKSVQTSLQGAF
+139 GSLESVKSSLQGAF
-153 APIAEAVLP
+153 APITEAVLP
-162 LVDTFAQSVANV
+162 LVDTFAQTISGLA
-174 AQAAAPFVN
+174 
-183 SFVQMI
+183 
-189 GSLVQTVTPL
+189 QTVAPL
-199 LNGVMGGIGEALSG
+199 LSGVLGSVSKVVAGMLGG

-224 AGLDGILGMF
+224 AGLDGILGLF

-302 SAALQAL
+302 SAAMQAL
-309 NPIIEV
+309 NPIVEA

-338 VVTVIEGIVNG
+338 VVSVIEGIVNG
-349 LTLFSAWISENIELV
+349 LTLFSAWIGENIELV
-364 QGIVTVVASFAA
+364 QFIVTLVGSFAA
-376 AWVLVNTAI
+376 AWVLVNTAL
-385 ALWNVI
+385 AVWNVI

-434 DQVKQVGAA
+434 DQVKQAGGA

-449 EVWAAACEWFNAVVV
+449 EIWAAACEWFNTVVV
-464 QPIITLFSTFWQI
+464 QPLAARFSTFWQT

-484 ALSKLQALWG
+484 ALSKLQAIWG

-506 PLTSAWT
+506 PLTSMWT

-520 NLWDGIADGVR
+520 NLWDGIAGGVR

-545 RGAVEGVNA
+545 RAAVDGVNT
-554 VIRLLNSISFEVPSL
+554 VIRLLNGISFEIPDW

-645 QAVSSGGARE
+645 QAVSSGGTRE
-655 LVANQPIEVK
+655 LVANQPIEIK

>member
-1 MAEINTA
+1 MSAESEA
-8 DIEKSN
+8 KSSN
-14 KLLETQKEL
+14 ILLREQKKLVDELRARYRALQYQVKETYKTQKGE
-23 ILKVSSA
+23 
-30 MGALKGMCNDS
+30 LKGVTDGT
-41 MKAQKA
+41 K
-47 AMNEAVKGAESQKKA
+47 SQEKA
-62 TELQTKALEK
+62 TQAVTETLKK
-72 QKAAVEQSKAKLEE
+72 QADVVDKNKQKLEE
-86 WAAKGEQSLKKLQS
+86 MMKKGTESLQQIKSKV
-100 GMSGLGKGISAI
+100 GAVTGAISAM
-112 GGPLVTGALGM
+112 GGPLVTGALGV
-123 LGGGLAGMLKE
+123 LGGGLATMLKG
-134 NEALK
+134 NETLK
-139 ASLKSVQTSLQGAF
+139 GSLESVKSSLQGAF
-153 APIAEAVLP
+153 APITEAVLP
-162 LVDTFAQSVANV
+162 LVDTFAQTISGLA
-174 AQAAAPFVN
+174 
-183 SFVQMI
+183 
-189 GSLVQTVTPL
+189 QTVAPL
-199 LNGVMGGIGEALSG
+199 LSGVLGSVSKVVAGMLGG

-224 AGLDGILGMF
+224 AGLDGILGLF
-234 SKLGQATGTWMQ
+234 SKLGQTTGTWMQ

-282 LLPLSGWAIQS
+282 LLPLSSWAIQS

-302 SAALQAL
+302 SAAMQAL
-309 NPIIEV
+309 NPIVEA

-338 VVTVIEGIVNG
+338 VVSVIEGIVNG
-349 LTLFSAWISENIELV
+349 LTLFSAWISENMEMV
-364 QGIVTVVASFAA
+364 QGIVTLVGSFAA
-376 AWVLVNTAI
+376 AWVLVNTAL
-385 ALWNVI
+385 AVWNVI
-391 CLVAT
+391 SLIAT
-396 AGATALGAA
+396 AGATALGTAVA
-405 MALLTSPVTIAILI
+405 FLTSPVTLI
-419 IGALIAVVALLIQHW
+419 IAGIAALIAVVALLIQHW
-434 DQVKQVGAA
+434 DQVKQAGGA

-449 EVWAAACEWFNAVVV
+449 KVWAAACEWFNAIVV
-464 QPIITLFSTFWQI
+464 QPLAALFSTFWQT

-484 ALSKLQALWG
+484 ALSKLQAIWG

-506 PLTSAWT
+506 PLTSMWT

-520 NLWDGIADGVR
+520 NLWDGIAGGVR

-545 RGAVEGVNA
+545 RGAVDGVNT
-554 VIRLLNSISFEVPSL
+554 VIRLLNGISFEIPDW

-655 LVANQPIEVK
+655 LVANQPIEIK

>member
-1 MAEINTA
+1 MAAEIDVN
-8 DIEKSN
+8 ELKEQN
-14 KLLETQKEL
+14 RLLQLQVKLKKQLDDSMESLNRKYQDSFNAQRE
-23 ILKVSSA
+23 A
-30 MGALKGMCNDS
+30 MGMEKKYAEA
-41 MKAQKA
+41 AQ
-47 AMNEAVKGAESQKKA
+47 KA

-72 QKAAVEQSKAKLEE
+72 QKDAIDESKEKLNQWAVRAEQSM
-86 WAAKGEQSLKKLQS
+86 KKLQS

-112 GGPLVTGALGM
+112 GGPLVTGALGV

-139 ASLKSVQTSLQGAF
+139 ASLESVKSSLQGAF
-153 APIAEAVLP
+153 TPITEAVLP
-162 LVDTFAQSVANV
+162 LVDTFAQTISGLA
-174 AQAAAPFVN
+174 
-183 SFVQMI
+183 
-189 GSLVQTVTPL
+189 QTVAPL
-199 LNGVMGGIGEALSG
+199 LSDVLGGISGTIAGMLSG

-224 AGLDGILGMF
+224 AGLDGILGLF

-256 FAGLASAIGP
+256 FAGLTAAIGP

-302 SAALQAL
+302 SAAMQAL
-309 NPIIEV
+309 NPIVEA
-315 FQPFAQFLWESFLQP
+315 FQPFAQYLWESFLQP

-338 VVTVIEGIVNG
+338 VVSVIEGIVNG
-349 LTLFSAWISENIELV
+349 LTLFSAWISENMELV
-364 QGIVTVVASFAA
+364 QLIVTLVGSFAA
-376 AWVLVNTAI
+376 AWVLVNTAL
-385 ALWNVI
+385 AVWNVI
-391 CLVAT
+391 SLVAT

-405 MALLTSPVTIAILI
+405 VAFLTSPVTLI
-419 IGALIAVVALLIQHW
+419 IAGIAALIAVVALLITHW
-434 DQVKQVGAA
+434 DQVKQAGGA

-449 EVWAAACEWFNAVVV
+449 EIWAAACEWFNAIVV
-464 QPIITLFSTFWQI
+464 QPLAALFSTFWQI

-484 ALSKLQALWG
+484 ALSKLQAIWG
-494 TLCGWMQRLVID
+494 TLCGWMQRLVIE

-513 GFKDIVL
+513 GFKDIML
-520 NLWDGIADGVR
+520 NLWDGIAGGVR

-545 RGAVEGVNA
+545 RGAVDGVNT
-554 VIRLLNSISFEVPSL
+554 VIRLLNSIRFEVPSL

-587 PQIPMLARGGVIRQP
+587 PQIPTLARGGVIRQP
-602 VLAMMGEYAGAA
+602 VLAMMGEYTGAA

-634 GPVLAAILQLA
+634 GPVLAAILQLT

>member
-1 MAEINTA
+1 MAEINTS

-14 KLLETQKEL
+14 NLLKTQEKLIAK
-23 ILKVSSA
+23 ISSA
-30 MGALKGMCNDS
+30 MGALKIVYKDS
-41 MKAQKA
+41 LDSQKA
-47 AMNEAVKGAESQKKA
+47 AMNEAVKGAESQQKA

-112 GGPLVTGALGM
+112 GGPLVTGALGV
-123 LGGGLAGMLKE
+123 LGGGLATMLKE
-134 NEALK
+134 NETLK
-139 ASLKSVQTSLQGAF
+139 ASLESVKSSLQGAF
-153 APIAEAVLP
+153 APITEAVLP
-162 LVDTFAQSVANV
+162 LVDTFAQTISGLA
-174 AQAAAPFVN
+174 
-183 SFVQMI
+183 
-189 GSLVQTVTPL
+189 QTVAPL
-199 LNGVMGGIGEALSG
+199 LSGVLGSVSKVVAGMLGG

-224 AGLDGILGMF
+224 AGLDGILGLF

-256 FAGLASAIGP
+256 FAGLAAAIGP

-302 SAALQAL
+302 SAAMQAL
-309 NPIIEV
+309 NPIVEA

-338 VVTVIEGIVNG
+338 VVSVIEGIVNG
-349 LTLFSAWISENIELV
+349 LTLFSAWIGENIELV
-364 QGIVTVVASFAA
+364 QFIVTLVGSFAA
-376 AWVLVNTAI
+376 AWVLVNTAL
-385 ALWNVI
+385 AVWNVI

-419 IGALIAVVALLIQHW
+419 IGALIAVVALLITHW
-434 DQVKQVGAA
+434 DQVKQAGTA

-449 EVWAAACEWFNAVVV
+449 EVWAAACEWFNAIVV
-464 QPIITLFSTFWQI
+464 QPLAALFSTFWQT

-484 ALSKLQALWG
+484 ALSKLQAIWG

-506 PLTSAWT
+506 PLTSMWT

-520 NLWDGIADGVR
+520 NLWDGIAGGVR

-545 RGAVEGVNA
+545 RGAVEGVNT
-554 VIRLLNSISFEVPSL
+554 VIRLLNSIRFEVPDW

-624 RLRELMAEQN
+624 HLRELMAEQN

-655 LVANQPIEVK
+655 LVANQPIEIK

>member
-1 MAEINTA
+1 MANA
-8 DIEKSN
+8 SDIKLVN
-14 KLLETQKEL
+14 KLLELQAKINDE
-23 ILKVSSA
+23 VASSFEHLQGVFKDSFDAQREA
-30 MGALKGMCNDS
+30 MGAQKKFS
-41 MKAQKA
+41 QEAQ
-47 AMNEAVKGAESQKKA
+47 KA

-112 GGPLVTGALGM
+112 GGPLVTGALGV
-123 LGGGLAGMLKE
+123 LGGGLATMLKE
-134 NEALK
+134 NETLK
-139 ASLKSVQTSLQGAF
+139 ASLESVKSSLQGAF
-153 APIAEAVLP
+153 APITTAVLP
-162 LVDTFAQSVANV
+162 LVDTFAQTISGLARTVA
-174 AQAAAPFVN
+174 
-183 SFVQMI
+183 
-189 GSLVQTVTPL
+189 PL
-199 LNGVMGGIGEALSG
+199 LSGVLGGISGTIAGMLSG

-224 AGLDGILGMF
+224 AGLDGILSLF

-282 LLPLSGWAIQS
+282 LLPLSSWAIQS

-302 SAALQAL
+302 SAAMQAL
-309 NPIIEV
+309 NPIVEA

-338 VVTVIEGIVNG
+338 VVSVIEGIVNG
-349 LTLFSAWISENIELV
+349 LTLFSAWISENMEMV
-364 QGIVTVVASFAA
+364 QGIVTLVGSFAA
-376 AWVLVNTAI
+376 AWVLVNTAL
-385 ALWNVI
+385 AVWNVI
-391 CLVAT
+391 SLIAT

-419 IGALIAVVALLIQHW
+419 IGALIAVVALLITHW
-434 DQVKQVGAA
+434 DQVKQAGGA

-449 EVWAAACEWFNAVVV
+449 EIWAAACEWFNTVVV
-464 QPIITLFSTFWQI
+464 QPLVALFSTFWQT

-484 ALSKLQALWG
+484 ALSKLQAIWG

-506 PLTSAWT
+506 PLTSMWT

-520 NLWDGIADGVR
+520 NLWDGIAGGVR

-545 RGAVEGVNA
+545 RGAVEGVNT
-554 VIRLLNSISFEVPSL
+554 VIRLLNSIRFEVPDW

-655 LVANQPIEVK
+655 LVANQPIEIK

>member
-1 MAEINTA
+1 MSALNDAKEM
-8 DIEKSN
+8 N
-14 KLLETQKEL
+14 KVLELQKKLKKEL
-23 ILKVSSA
+23 TSASEVLTKAYKNSYNAQREA
-30 MGALKGMCNDS
+30 MGMEKKYAEA
-41 MKAQKA
+41 AQ
-47 AMNEAVKGAESQKKA
+47 KA

-72 QKAAVEQSKAKLEE
+72 QKDAIDESKEKLNQWAVRAEQSM
-86 WAAKGEQSLKKLQS
+86 KKLQS

-123 LGGGLAGMLKE
+123 LGGGLATMLKE
-134 NEALK
+134 NETLK
-139 ASLKSVQTSLQGAF
+139 ASLESVKSSLQGAF
-153 APIAEAVLP
+153 APITQAVLP
-162 LVDTFAQSVANV
+162 LVDTFAQTIS
-174 AQAAAPFVN
+174 
-183 SFVQMI
+183 
-189 GSLVQTVTPL
+189 SLAQTVAPL
-199 LNGVMGGIGEALSG
+199 LSDVLGGISGTIAGMLSG

-224 AGLDGILGMF
+224 AGLDGILGLF

-256 FAGLASAIGP
+256 FAGLAAAIGP

-302 SAALQAL
+302 SAAMQAL

-338 VVTVIEGIVNG
+338 VVSVIEGIVNG
-349 LTLFSAWISENIELV
+349 LTLFSAWISENMELV
-364 QGIVTVVASFAA
+364 QLIVTLVGSFAA
-376 AWVLVNTAI
+376 AWVLVNTAL
-385 ALWNVI
+385 AVWNVI
-391 CLVAT
+391 SLVAT

-405 MALLTSPVTIAILI
+405 VAFLTSPVTLI
-419 IGALIAVVALLIQHW
+419 IAGIAALIAVVALLITHW
-434 DQVKQVGAA
+434 DQVKQAGTA

-449 EVWAAACEWFNAVVV
+449 EIWAAACEWFNAIVV
-464 QPIITLFSTFWQI
+464 QPLAALFSTFWQI

-494 TLCGWMQRLVID
+494 TLCGWMQRLVIE
-506 PLTSAWT
+506 PLTNMWT

-520 NLWDGIADGVR
+520 NLWDGIAGGVR

-545 RGAVEGVNA
+545 RGAVDGVNT

>member
-1 MAEINTA
+1 
-8 DIEKSN
+8 
-14 KLLETQKEL
+14 
-23 ILKVSSA
+23 
-30 MGALKGMCNDS
+30 MGAQKKFS
-41 MKAQKA
+41 QEAQ
-47 AMNEAVKGAESQKKA
+47 KA

-112 GGPLVTGALGM
+112 GGPLVTGALGV
-123 LGGGLAGMLKE
+123 LGGGLATMLKE
-134 NEALK
+134 NETLK
-139 ASLKSVQTSLQGAF
+139 ASLESVKSSLQGAF
-153 APIAEAVLP
+153 APINAAVLP
-162 LVDTFAQSVANV
+162 LVDTFAQTISGLA
-174 AQAAAPFVN
+174 
-183 SFVQMI
+183 
-189 GSLVQTVTPL
+189 QTVAP
-199 LNGVMGGIGEALSG
+199 MLSNVLGSVSKVVAGMLGG

-224 AGLDGILGMF
+224 AGLDGILGLF

-256 FAGLASAIGP
+256 FAGLAAAIGP

-302 SAALQAL
+302 SAAMQAL
-309 NPIIEV
+309 NPIVEA

-338 VVTVIEGIVNG
+338 VVSVIEGIVNG
-349 LTLFSAWISENIELV
+349 LTLFSAWIGENIELV
-364 QGIVTVVASFAA
+364 QGIVTLVGSFAA
-376 AWVLVNTAI
+376 AWVLVNTAL
-385 ALWNVI
+385 AVWNVI
-391 CLVAT
+391 SLVAT

-405 MALLTSPVTIAILI
+405 VAFLTSPVTLI
-419 IGALIAVVALLIQHW
+419 IAGIAALIAVVALLITHW
-434 DQVKQVGAA
+434 DQVKQAGTA

-449 EVWAAACEWFNAVVV
+449 EVWAAACEWFNTVVV
-464 QPIITLFSTFWQI
+464 QPLAALFSTFWQT

-484 ALSKLQALWG
+484 ALSKLQAIWG
-494 TLCGWMQRLVID
+494 TLCGWMQRLVIE

-513 GFKDIVL
+513 GFKDIML
-520 NLWDGIADGVR
+520 NLWDGIAGGVR

-545 RGAVEGVNA
+545 RAAVDGVNT
-554 VIRLLNSISFEVPSL
+554 VIRLLNSISFEVPGW

-575 MTFGFDIPTVSA
+575 KTFGFDIPTMSA

-624 RLRELMAEQN
+624 RLRELIAEQN

-655 LVANQPIEVK
+655 LVANQPIEIK

>member
-1 MAEINTA
+1 MEKKYAEA
-8 DIEKSN
+8 
-14 KLLETQKEL
+14 
-23 ILKVSSA
+23 
-30 MGALKGMCNDS
+30 
-41 MKAQKA
+41 AQ
-47 AMNEAVKGAESQKKA
+47 KA

-72 QKAAVEQSKAKLEE
+72 QKDAIDESKEKLNQWAVRAEQSM
-86 WAAKGEQSLKKLQS
+86 KKLQS

-123 LGGGLAGMLKE
+123 LGGGLATMLKE
-134 NEALK
+134 NETLK
-139 ASLKSVQTSLQGAF
+139 ASLESVKSSLQGAF
-153 APIAEAVLP
+153 APITQAVLP
-162 LVDTFAQSVANV
+162 LVDTFAQTIS
-174 AQAAAPFVN
+174 
-183 SFVQMI
+183 
-189 GSLVQTVTPL
+189 SLAQTVAPL
-199 LNGVMGGIGEALSG
+199 LSDVLGGISGTIAGMLSG

-224 AGLDGILGMF
+224 AGLDGILGLF

-256 FAGLASAIGP
+256 FAGLAAAIGP

-302 SAALQAL
+302 SAAMQAL

-338 VVTVIEGIVNG
+338 VVSVIEGIVNG
-349 LTLFSAWISENIELV
+349 LTLFSAWISENMELV
-364 QGIVTVVASFAA
+364 QLIVTLVGSFAA
-376 AWVLVNTAI
+376 AWVLVNTAL
-385 ALWNVI
+385 AVWNVI
-391 CLVAT
+391 SLIAT
-396 AGATALGAA
+396 AGATALGTAVA
-405 MALLTSPVTIAILI
+405 FLTAPVTLI
-419 IGALIAVVALLIQHW
+419 IAGIAALIAVVALLITHW
-434 DQVKQVGAA
+434 DQVKQAGGA

-449 EVWAAACEWFNAVVV
+449 EVWAAACEWFNTVVV
-464 QPIITLFSTFWQI
+464 QPLAALFSTFWQT

-484 ALSKLQALWG
+484 ALSKLQAIWG
-494 TLCGWMQRLVID
+494 TLCGWMQRLVIE

-513 GFKDIVL
+513 GFKDIML
-520 NLWDGIADGVR
+520 NLWDGIAGGVR

-545 RGAVEGVNA
+545 RAAVDGVNT
-554 VIRLLNSISFEVPSL
+554 VIRLLNSISFEVPGW

-575 MTFGFDIPTVSA
+575 KTFGFDIPTMSA

-655 LVANQPIEVK
+655 LVANQPIEIK